1 MRPCSPPRHGS
12 ATRLLAVAWLVLACG
27 RAEPEIAVSELPPY
41 TEEEARLYDD
51 SIAPDVFD
59 AEASAPRGDRFVEG
73 VTRADLIVPVRL
85 VAINAERSED
95 SVRYELIADPEGAP
109 LKGSASGP
117 LQLRVSRG
125 SPSQAMLKSL
135 DTQLVGSK
143 LIVIARRYQRDGK
156 LVLHFRAE
164 ADTVAA
170 RDAIKDALQKPSPA
184 APADSPAPP

>member
-1 MRPCSPPRHGS
+1 MSD
-12 ATRLLAVAWLVLACG
+12 
-27 RAEPEIAVSELPPY
+27 LPPY
-41 TEEEARLYDD
+41 TEEESRLYDD
-51 SIAPDVFD
+51 SIAQDVFD
-59 AEASAPRGDRFVEG
+59 EEASVPRGDRFREG
-73 VTRADLIVPVRL
+73 VVRADIIVPVRL

-95 SVRYELIADPEGAP
+95 AVRYELIADPEGPA
-109 LKGSASGP
+109 LKGSSQGP
-117 LQLRVSRG
+117 LQLSVSRG

-170 RDAIKDALQKPSPA
+170 RDAIENALRKATPATTETPPPSP
-184 APADSPAPP
+184 